1 VTGPAAPAYKTA
13 SLIVINPSGNQV
25 RVPVDPMPFSIG
37 RHANNNLV
45 LRDNRASRNHARI
58 MGENGEYFVEDLK
71 SSHGTYVNSVKI
83 HRHKLRNSDRIE
95 FGVPDSYTLIFTF
108 EEVEIQRLLDQ
119 FAAGKTAGN
128 LSKLRA
134 LVEVARTLRSSLSI
148 NDVLAAVV
156 DAALAVT
163 GFDRGF
169 LLLKKDNMLEVT
181 VARNRQGGALSRTAF
196 EVPLETIDRALEH
209 RHDLLTM
216 NFDPKKESF
225 TASGSTT
232 ANLELRS
239 VACVPLVNV
248 RTRNSEETCMIPT
261 MNETIGLIYLD
272 AEQAKVDLST
282 GSGNIELLQTLALE
296 ASTVLEN
303 ARLLEE
309 ERAKQRLEEELSI
322 AREIQS
328 SLLPRKLPSTGWF
341 RAAGSSIPSHQ
352 VGGDCY
358 DLKQINADCWSVLV
372 TDVSGKGV
380 SSALLASLLQG
391 AFLASAEGAD
401 HIEELMARVNH
412 FLNERAEGEK
422 YATAFYCTVNR
433 DGVIRWANAG
443 HCEPYLVRGTGE
455 LTTLEA
461 TGMPL
466 GMLDSASY
474 EVQEVRLLPGD
485 KVVAYTDGLSEA
497 ANLEGKFFE
506 TWRMKKIIAEQP
518 DVSCQQLLRR
528 LMSAVESFTEDAVQN
543 DDITAVVIEYQ
554 PG

>member
-1 VTGPAAPAYKTA
+1 VTGQAAPSYKTA

-25 RVPVDPMPFSIG
+25 RVPVDPLPFSIG
-37 RHANNNLV
+37 RHANNHLV
-45 LRDNRASRNHARI
+45 LRDNRASRNHANI
-58 MGENGEYFVEDLK
+58 IGENGEYYVEDLK

-83 HRHKLRNSDRIE
+83 QRHKLRNSDRIE
-95 FGVPDSYTLIFTF
+95 FGVADSYTLIFTF

-169 LLLKKDNMLEVT
+169 LLLKKDNVLEVV
-181 VARNRQGGALSRTAF
+181 VARNQQGGALPASAF
-196 EVPLETIDRALEH
+196 EIPLELIDRSLDQ

-216 NFDPKKESF
+216 NFDPKKESY

-261 MNETIGLIYLD
+261 MNETMGLIYLD

-309 ERAKQRLEEELSI
+309 ERSKQRLEEELSV

-328 SLLPRKLPSTGWF
+328 SLLPKKLPQSGWF
-341 RAAGSSIPSHQ
+341 RAAGSSLPSHQ

-401 HIEELMARVNH
+401 RIEELMARVNH

-422 YATAFYCTVNR
+422 YATAFYCTVNH
-433 DGVIRWANAG
+433 DGVLRWANAG
-443 HCEPYLVRGTGE
+443 HCEPYLVRNTGE
-455 LTTLEA
+455 LITLA
-461 TGMPL
+461 STGMPL
-466 GMLDSASY
+466 GMLDTASY
-474 EVQEVRLLPGD
+474 EVKEVRLLPGD
-485 KVVAYTDGLSEA
+485 KVVAYSDGMSEA
-497 ANLEGKFFE
+497 ENLDGKFFE
-506 TWRMKKIIAEQP
+506 TWRMTEIIKEHP
-518 DVSCQQLLRR
+518 EVSCQQLLRR
-528 LMSAVESFTEDAVQN
+528 LMAAVESFTGDAVQN

-554 PG
+554 PI

>member
-1 VTGPAAPAYKTA
+1 MTGQPAPYKTA

-25 RVPVDPMPFSIG
+25 RVPVDPLPFSIG
-37 RHANNNLV
+37 RHANNHLV
-45 LRDNRASRNHARI
+45 LRDNRASRNHANI
-58 MGENGEYFVEDLK
+58 VGESGEYYVEDLK
-71 SSHGTYVNSVKI
+71 SSHGTYVNGVKI
-83 HRHKLRNSDRIE
+83 QRHKLRNSDRIE
-95 FGVPDSYTLIFTF
+95 FGVADSYTLIFTF

-169 LLLKKDNMLEVT
+169 LLLKKDNVLEVT
-181 VARNRQGGALSRTAF
+181 VARNRQGGALSISAF
-196 EVPLETIDRALEH
+196 EIPLELIDRSLDR

-309 ERAKQRLEEELSI
+309 ERSKQRLEEELSV

-328 SLLPRKLPSTGWF
+328 SLLPKRLPQSGWF

-358 DLKQINADCWSVLV
+358 DLKQINPDCWSVLV

-401 HIEELMARVNH
+401 RIEELMARVNH

-422 YATAFYCTVNR
+422 YATAFYCTLNH
-433 DGVIRWANAG
+433 DGVLRWANAG
-443 HCEPYLVRGTGE
+443 HCEPYLVRSTGE
-455 LTTLEA
+455 LMTLA
-461 TGMPL
+461 TTGMPL

-474 EVQEVRLLPGD
+474 EVKEVRLLPGD
-485 KVVAYTDGLSEA
+485 KVVAYSDGMSEA
-497 ANLEGKFFE
+497 ADLDGHFFE
-506 TWRMKKIIAEQP
+506 TWRMTEIIKEHP
-518 DVSCQQLLRR
+518 EVNCQQLLRR
-528 LMSAVESFTEDAVQN
+528 LMAAVESFTGDAVQN

-554 PG
+554 PI